1 MKNKQITLRILAM
14 VAIMTI
20 LAGCSFATTAGVA
33 TAAPTEIQAATVS
46 AIMTQASSTVIA
58 NFTKNAVIGT
68 PALPTVALTPLG
80 TPSPTTTPS
89 LIVFQNS
96 ITPSSVMPTVCLG
109 FEPTPISTPL
119 PWINDPNGYWEKIAT
134 ARLPIQGHECTA
146 LDDIVNLLVHQW
158 LDNIIVNT
166 PHLSCGLRDYKV
178 GTINI
183 RPDAATNINTPTP
196 QYDIVAFVDYEVN
209 IEGFSDC
216 GWIPDRGIP
225 EGNGWIKTHDPFGV
239 YRQDGFYQL
248 VVLSGWGA

>member
-1 MKNKQITLRILAM
+1 ML
-14 VAIMTI
+14 
-20 LAGCSFATTAGVA
+20 
-33 TAAPTEIQAATVS
+33 
-46 AIMTQASSTVIA
+46 
-58 NFTKNAVIGT
+58 
-68 PALPTVALTPLG
+68 
-80 TPSPTTTPS
+80 
-89 LIVFQNS
+89 QNS
-96 ITPSSVMPTVCLG
+96 ITPSSVIPTVCLG

-119 PWINDPNGYWEKIAT
+119 PWINDPNGNWEKIAT
-134 ARLPIQGHECTA
+134 SRLPIQGHECIA
-146 LDDIVNLLVHQW
+146 PDDIVNQLVHQW

-166 PHLSCGLRDYKV
+166 PHLSCGLIDYKV

-209 IEGFSDC
+209 IKGFSDC

-239 YRQDGFYQL
+239 YRQDGYYEL